1 MVFLVLWYN
10 FYGDVMYKNAIKIL
24 NILENNGYKAY
35 IVGGYVRD
43 KILNVKSNDI
53 DIITNALPDEVCK
66 IFNIEHT
73 DNFGSIKLKYNNY
86 IFEVTTFRKEYYK
99 NNDRRPYKV
108 EYIDDLKEDL
118 MRRDFTIN
126 SICID
131 KNEDYIYDY
140 VTYSASET
148 SIPYINLNTEFAK
161 VLNGQLEKLS
171 SSYKSSNSSTN
182 SLSYRFNVS
191 GNYLSLVLIFKK
203 MDSNNRLQFDFK
215 SYVFDLSDG
224 ARALSD
230 TEILNLFN
238 IDNNY
243 VEKQIDNKLKN
254 KYLDEVKK
262 DIISSS
268 KCDYNNCYLK
278 LREVSDLL
286 SGVNYYIE
294 NDSLVVYR
302 SFQTYSIYDE
312 QDYFTRADFRFL
324 IK

>member
-1 MVFLVLWYN
+1 M
-10 FYGDVMYKNAIKIL
+10 KI
-24 NILENNGYKAY
+24 GK
-35 IVGGYVRD
+35 
-43 KILNVKSNDI
+43 
-53 DIITNALPDEVCK
+53 
-66 IFNIEHT
+66 
-73 DNFGSIKLKYNNY
+73 
-86 IFEVTTFRKEYYK
+86 FEVNKKLFITFVVVVGLTIILLLVRHFVNNRYEKYK
-99 NNDRRPYKV
+99 
-108 EYIDDLKEDL
+108 L
-118 MRRDFTIN
+118 
-126 SICID
+126 D

-148 SIPYINLNTEFAK
+148 SIPYINLNTDFAK
-161 VLNGQLEKLS
+161 VLNGQLEKLY
-171 SSYKSSNSSTN
+171 SSYKNSNSSTN

-203 MDSNNRLQFDFK
+203 MDSSNRLQFDFK

-243 VEKQIDNKLKN
+243 VEKQINNKFKN

>member
-1 MVFLVLWYN
+1 M
-10 FYGDVMYKNAIKIL
+10 KI
-24 NILENNGYKAY
+24 GK
-35 IVGGYVRD
+35 
-43 KILNVKSNDI
+43 
-53 DIITNALPDEVCK
+53 
-66 IFNIEHT
+66 
-73 DNFGSIKLKYNNY
+73 
-86 IFEVTTFRKEYYK
+86 FEVNKKLFITFVVVVGLTIILLLVRHFVNNRYEKYK
-99 NNDRRPYKV
+99 LN
-108 EYIDDLKEDL
+108 
-118 MRRDFTIN
+118 
-126 SICID
+126 

-171 SSYKSSNSSTN
+171 SSYKNSNSSTN

-203 MDSNNRLQFDFK
+203 MDSSNRLQFDFK

-243 VEKQIDNKLKN
+243 VEKQIDNKLKS

-262 DIISSS
+262 ILYLVQNVIIILVIWS
-268 KCDYNNCYLK
+268 LGK
-278 LREVSDLL
+278 LV
-286 SGVNYYIE
+286 
-294 NDSLVVYR
+294 
-302 SFQTYSIYDE
+302 IY
-312 QDYFTRADFRFL
+312 
-324 IK
+324 